1 MILRGLRVQ
10 HFRCFRNPVELK
22 GLGVGI
28 HVVHAPN
35 ESGKSSL
42 VLALARALF
51 DRNSTKDREIQ
62 SLRPWGTALSPR
74 VTVEL
79 ESGGKR
85 YRLEKAFLD
94 DATSLLDEWTG
105 TRFERLADSQRAD
118 EMVRGFLLSREAQS
132 GATKLGHWGLA
143 RLLWLNQ
150 SAERHVLPDLDM
162 SLKARLMEAVGVAAM
177 SQQEQEVLKRVEA
190 AYLEFFTVKKG
201 KAAAGSELVG
211 KATLVASIEEEVK
224 RLRAE
229 QEASAEHARDMEE
242 ARSAL
247 ADLAGERADY
257 ETKLTAL
264 QARVEVEAELEQQIA
279 LRDKDVERQRQ
290 EWAHLDGKQRE
301 LIALR
306 QKVALHQAAATE
318 TEPLLKKAGDG
329 LRGREESLRQAR
341 ESYQARLGEQEQA
354 EQRRERGRLL
364 DQARQALV
372 DQQRLDGQLKK
383 GERLEAA
390 VAELRR
396 KTAALRPLSD
406 SDIKRTE
413 DLERKLQQAQ
423 DKLEVRGIE
432 VVFKSEG
439 ARSLEWEAE
448 GQVQRLKMGKAEQKQ
463 FAGVSAGSLRIQGV
477 GEVSVRTQAE
487 EIGSLRAEVEKSRKE
502 LSRRLHEHGVESSQ
516 GLRAE
521 RESQRAVFQEQEKY
535 EGALATCLETAGVES
550 VEALREKR
558 REQAGKVGT
567 LAGQLNLSVQELAT
581 HPFPELAVL
590 SEELKLRKQE
600 VKEREKKKVDAEAAH
615 READKQV
622 RALTQARDT
631 ATQTARELELTM
643 KAQLQAL
650 GMSLEQ
656 LGAEVEQAQ
665 GEVARLE
672 NMVKGQR
679 AKLPRPE
686 ERAATQR
693 RQLEEARERVMGDE
707 KTAQERITRAETLL
721 GQAAEVGVYSR
732 LGEAEERLVLATEE
746 HQQLKT
752 RADAAELL
760 RKLVREWQERV
771 NRTFVTPVQDA
782 VHARLE
788 YIRGGG
794 RNEQLSLEPKF
805 IEAAM
810 RTPDGDKALA
820 NYSWGMQEQTLFSLR
835 LALGEMLSKQ
845 GTRPEPQLVVLD
857 DALVNTDAA
866 RHRRALELIEQAG
879 ETLQVLILTAFPER
893 YRTLRGMKA
902 FDLRKLAEE
911 SVAIG

>member
-35 ESGKSSL
+35 EAGKSSL

-51 DRNSTKDREIQ
+51 DRNSTKDKEIQ
-62 SLRPWGTALSPR
+62 NLRPWGTTLSPR

-105 TRFERLADSQRAD
+105 TRFERLADSQRSD
-118 EMVRGFLLSREAQS
+118 EMARGFLLSREAQS
-132 GATKLGHWGLA
+132 GATKMGHWGLA

-150 SAERHVLPDLDM
+150 SPERHVLPEMDM
-162 SLKARLMEAVGVAAM
+162 SLKARLMAAVGVAAM

-190 AYLEFFTVKKG
+190 AYLEFFTEKKG
-201 KAAAGSELVG
+201 KAATGSELVG
-211 KATLVASIEEEVK
+211 RATLVASIEEEVK

-229 QEASAEHARDMEE
+229 QEASAAHARDMEE

-247 ADLAGERADY
+247 ADLAGERADF
-257 ETKLTAL
+257 ETRLTAL
-264 QARVEVEAELEQQIA
+264 QARVEVEAKLEQQIA

-301 LIALR
+301 LLALR
-306 QKVALHQAAATE
+306 QKVTLHQTLATK
-318 TEPLLKKAGDG
+318 TEPLLKKAQDDMG
-329 LRGREESLRQAR
+329 GREESQRQAR
-341 ESYQARLGEQEQA
+341 DSYQARLGEQEQA
-354 EQRRERGRLL
+354 EQRKERGRLL
-364 DQARQALV
+364 DQARQVLV
-372 DQQRLDGQLKK
+372 EQQRLDGQLKQ
-383 GERLEAA
+383 GERLEVA
-390 VAELRR
+390 VEGLRR
-396 KTAALRPLSD
+396 KTAALRPLSETD
-406 SDIKRTE
+406 VKRVE
-413 DLERKLQQAQ
+413 DVERKLRQAH

-432 VVFKSEG
+432 VVFKPEG
-439 ARSLEWEAE
+439 ARSIEWEAE
-448 GQVQRLKMGKAEQKQ
+448 GRVQRLKLAKAEEKL

-487 EIGSLRAEVEKSRKE
+487 EIGSLQADVEKFRKE
-502 LSRRLHEHGVESSQ
+502 LARRLHEHGVESPH

-521 RESQRAVFQEQEKY
+521 WESQRVVLQEQQKH
-535 EGALATCLETAGVES
+535 EGARTTFLETAGVES
-550 VEALREKR
+550 MEELRDRR
-558 REQAGKVGT
+558 RELAGKVGT

-600 VKEREKKKVDAEAAH
+600 VKEREKKKADAEAAY
-615 READKQV
+615 REAEKQV
-622 RALTQARDT
+622 RTLTQARDS

-656 LGAEVEQAQ
+656 LGAEVERAQ
-665 GEVARLE
+665 GELVRLE
-672 NMVKGQR
+672 NMVKGLR
-679 AKLPRPE
+679 AKLPSPE

-746 HQQLKT
+746 HQQIKT

-760 RKLVREWQERV
+760 RKLVREWRERV

-782 VHARLE
+782 VHSRLE
-788 YIRGGG
+788 HIRGGG
-794 RNEQLSLEPKF
+794 RNEQLSLAPESLD
-805 IEAAM
+805 AGM
-810 RTPDGDKALA
+810 RTSDGDKALA
-820 NYSWGMQEQTLFSLR
+820 SYSWGMQEQTLFCLR
-835 LALGEMLSKQ
+835 LAPMPVS
-845 GTRPEPQLVVLD
+845 
-857 DALVNTDAA
+857 
-866 RHRRALELIEQAG
+866 
-879 ETLQVLILTAFPER
+879 
-893 YRTLRGMKA
+893 
-902 FDLRKLAEE
+902 
-911 SVAIG
+911 